1 MQVSTFQHQRKALP
15 QPVRLGITMDEPA
28 EAALLLENERRLV
41 KACQANDPMAMHDIV
56 KRFEQDVYR
65 VCCRLMCD
73 PHESEDLAQEVFIR
87 VFRSLHTWDQAR
99 PLKPWILSIAIN
111 RCRTALAKRARRPH
125 LSPLLDCN
133 PAREASVERTS
144 DLQQEIHA
152 AVEELRLEYR
162 EVFVL
167 FHQEEMPYETIGS
180 MMQKPVGTI
189 KTWLHRARLAVV
201 KRLSERGVVYL
212 GTTPHE

>member
-1 MQVSTFQHQRKALP
+1 MSTSRYDRKVTA
-15 QPVRLGITMDEPA
+15 QPVLLGLTVEEPDEAVRLLAM
-28 EAALLLENERRLV
+28 ERMLV
-41 KACQANDPMAMHDIV
+41 KACQANDTMAMQDLV

-73 PHESEDLAQEVFIR
+73 QHESEDLAQEVFIR
-87 VFRSLHTWDQAR
+87 VFRSLHTWDQQR

-133 PAREASVERTS
+133 PAREAGVERTS
-144 DLQQEIHA
+144 DLQQEINA

-162 EVFVL
+162 EVFIL
-167 FHQEEMPYETIGS
+167 FHHEEIPYETIGS

-189 KTWLHRARLAVV
+189 KTWLHRARQAVV
-201 KRLSERGVVYL
+201 KRLSERGVVHV
-212 GTTPHE
+212 GSEDPNE